1 MSEQSSREQ
10 QQHIIYY
17 FCFAGKKNSPKPG
30 FKSKQQPFSSACSA
44 GTKPKIFPVSKTA
57 LNKKPH
63 TLSEQSSREQQH
75 QQHQHQQQ
83 QPHPHQQHQQPQQ
96 HQQQQQQPQQQQQQ
110 QEKQQQIPQQLGKS
124 KPDYLKPEPDY
135 LKPQEPPAYLKPD
148 PITTLTTAVKPQQT
162 SQPALVAL
170 HEQKQS
176 TGFLG
181 MT

>member
-1 MSEQSSREQ
+1 M
-10 QQHIIYY
+10 IY
-17 FCFAGKKNSPKPG
+17 FAGKKSSPKPG
-30 FKSKQQPFSSACSA
+30 FKSKQQPFSTACSA

-57 LNKKPH
+57 LNKKPQ
-63 TLSEQSSREQQH
+63 TLSESNREHQV
-75 QQHQHQQQ
+75 QQHQHQL
-83 QPHPHQQHQQPQQ
+83 QQPQQ
-96 HQQQQQQPQQQQQQ
+96 QQQTQQQQ

-135 LKPQEPPAYLKPD
+135 LKPQEPAYLKPD

-162 SQPALVAL
+162 SQAALAL

-181 MT
+181 MTSDFAILLFSSKRPIMLVIYDVDTCYGFDL